1 MSPEL
6 PTDVGDDLG
15 VTRAGVLTDEL
26 WAVIEPE
33 LPSDVGRRGQ
43 RWSDHRRILEGI
55 AWRYRVGAPWRD
67 LPAEFGPWQ
76 TVWKRHHRWSL
87 DGTYAKIFLAVQ
99 EGLGPRPDQRE
110 VIEMLMSVDS
120 TCIRAH
126 QHAAGGRGDRW
137 TAGASPGARPNYTI
151 LRPEPD
157 NHALGRSRGGFTTK
171 IHALVDHRM
180 RPVVVRLTPGQA
192 GD

>member
-1 MSPEL
+1 
-6 PTDVGDDLG
+6 

-33 LPSDVGRRGQ
+33 LPSDVGRRGK
-43 RWSDHRRILEGI
+43 RWSDHRVILEGI

-87 DGTYAKIFLAVQ
+87 DGTYAKIFVAVQ
-99 EGLGPRPDQRE
+99 ERFGPLPGEADLVE
-110 VIEMLMSVDS
+110 VLMSVDS
-120 TCIRAH
+120 TSIRAH

-137 TAGASPGARPNYTI
+137 TAT
-151 LRPEPD
+151 
-157 NHALGRSRGGFTTK
+157 ALTGGTTEL
-171 IHALVDHRM
+171 HGSA
-180 RPVVVRLTPGQA
+180 A
-192 GD
+192 

>member
-87 DGTYAKIFLAVQ
+87 DGTYAKLFVAVQ
-99 EGLGPRPDQRE
+99 ESFGPLPEEAELAD
-110 VIEMLMSVDS
+110 VLMSIDS
-120 TCIRAH
+120 TSIRAH
-126 QHAAGGRGDRW
+126 LHAAGGRGDRW
-137 TAGASPGARPNYTI
+137 TAT
-151 LRPEPD
+151 
-157 NHALGRSRGGFTTK
+157 ALTGGTTEL
-171 IHALVDHRM
+171 HDSA
-180 RPVVVRLTPGQA
+180 A
-192 GD
+192 